1 MRLTLSLFQPLS
13 RLAVIGG
20 DSALGQLEYWLKK
33 PENNPLLIRNDM
45 SDDYNVTSTNSTEFM
60 CDDRLRQLFVIPF
73 IKNYINTMVS
83 EQPITFIDLD
93 NGMCEAFAVPT

>member
-1 MRLTLSLFQPLS
+1 MRLDN
-13 RLAVIGG
+13 A
-20 DSALGQLEYWLKK
+20 LKK

-45 SDDYNVTSTNSTEFM
+45 SDDYNVTSTNSTEFL

-73 IKNYINTMVS
+73 IKNDINTMEN

-93 NGMCEAFAVPT
+93 NDECESYTVPRGNDD